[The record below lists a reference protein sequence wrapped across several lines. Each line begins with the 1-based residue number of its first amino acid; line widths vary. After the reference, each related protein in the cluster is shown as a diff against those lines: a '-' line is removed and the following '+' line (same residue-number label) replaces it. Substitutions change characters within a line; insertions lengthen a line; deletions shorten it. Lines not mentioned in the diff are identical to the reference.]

1 MATSATP
8 ASSGSSAAGGKA
20 AGQADSSKPSSSGPV
35 NTEAPAPTP
44 PTVGGW
50 VHYRLSTHDVGEIN
64 RRRRRSAAA
73 PANEWGFIAPRGN
86 PVHTGDVCAALV
98 VAVFGSGSSVANL
111 RVVLDG
117 TDELWVTSRSLG
129 DDDGQWSWPARV

>member
-1 MATSATP
+1 MTTRQKPAATP
-8 ASSGSSAAGGKA
+8 AET
-20 AGQADSSKPSSSGPV
+20 SGPV
-35 NTEAPAPTP
+35 NTESPQPTP
-44 PTVGGW
+44 PTVARW

-64 RRRRRSAAA
+64 RRRRRSADA

-98 VAVFGSGSSVANL
+98 VRVFGEGSSVANL

-117 TDELWVTSRSLG
+117 TDELWVTSRALG